1 MPTRKDYFE
10 LLSFDQQDKYKS
22 EYVRQNNKPSF
33 EEFLDDKCFSIK
45 QFLSGGF
52 VFDLSQEGYFY
63 WYNLSNENMCLPNWV
78 NVYYNEVDMHNP
90 KIWIIKKGCKHFKLP
105 NNFADAISED
115 LLLNNLISNYI
126 VMRDESKNIF
136 FEADLI

>member
-1 MPTRKDYFE
+1 MPTKKDYFE
-10 LLSFDQQDKYKS
+10 LLSFEQQDKYKS

-33 EEFLDDKCFSIK
+33 EEFLEDRCFSIK
-45 QFLSGGF
+45 QFLSSGF

-63 WYNLSNENMCLPNWV
+63 WYNLANENLCLPNWV
-78 NVYYNEVDMHNP
+78 NVYYNDVDMQNP
-90 KIWIIKKGCKHFKLP
+90 KIWIIKKDCKHFRLP
-105 NNFADAISED
+105 NNFADAIAED